1 MQTVTIAW
9 QDKESGETLVKLI
22 QEECET
28 HISASI
34 KSLEEKYTDDDP
46 SVFLTCLEE
55 YRLDLHSK
63 MQFLCGIA
71 GGELQRIGGQTL
83 WDIVLELL
91 PNQLLLASELCGNVF
106 AKILLMIRD
115 QR

>member
-1 MQTVTIAW
+1 M
-9 QDKESGETLVKLI
+9 
-22 QEECET
+22 T

-55 YRLDLHSK
+55 YSLDLHSK
-63 MQFLCGIA
+63 MKFLCSIA
-71 GGELQRIGGQTL
+71 GGPLQRVGGRKL
-83 WDIVLELL
+83 GNIFLEFL
-91 PNQLLLASELCGNVF
+91 PNQLMLASELCGKVF